1 MDFKTALII
10 FLVLIIIGL
19 LFHIQM
25 KYAVN
30 RYLFY
35 KTITLPPKK
44 RARNLL
50 LVSNSKEK
58 VFGNETY
65 FNHCKVNISKFL
77 KSFKVKRVLFIPYAG
92 ANIPPLGVPED
103 PSKYTDIVRKEVFKP
118 LGIEVVS
125 IDNYVNSFDKQAEI
139 LRAECIFIAGGN
151 AFKLLHELAR
161 HDIIDAI
168 RMAVFS
174 GVPYIGCSSGVVAAN
189 PTLHTSRSIPIM
201 NLRSF
206 KSLDL
211 IPFYINVHYYNG
223 LGSRLNQYL
232 LRNPKEKILAIEEGV
247 VVHIVGDKGEIV
259 GFGDA
264 ELIER
269 KAGKFLREK
278 IVIGSN
284 ISSLL
289 DITHS

>member
-10 FLVLIIIGL
+10 FLVLIIISL
-19 LFHIQM
+19 LFHTQIR
-25 KYAVN
+25 YAVN
-30 RYLFY
+30 RFLFY
-35 KTITLPPKK
+35 KTISLPPKK
-44 RARNLL
+44 RKRNLL

-58 VFGNETY
+58 VFGKETY
-65 FNHCKVNISKFL
+65 FNHCRSNIAKFL

-92 ANIPPLGVPED
+92 ANVAPLGVPKD
-103 PSKYTDIVRKEVFKP
+103 PKKYSEIVEKEIFKP
-118 LGIEVVS
+118 LGIKVVS
-125 IDNYVNSFDKQAEI
+125 IDNYTNSYDKQAEI

-174 GVPYIGCSSGVVAAN
+174 GIPYIGCSSGVVACN

-211 IPFYINVHYYNG
+211 IPFYINVHYYDG

-232 LRNPKEKILAIEEGV
+232 LRNPKEKIIAIEEGV
-247 VVHIVGDKGEIV
+247 VVHIVGDKGEMV
-259 GFGDA
+259 GFGGG
-264 ELIER
+264 EIIER
-269 KAGKFLREK
+269 KGGKLLRKELTC
-278 IVIGSN
+278 GSN

-289 DITHS
+289 KVT

>member
-1 MDFKTALII
+1 MKVILII
-10 FLVLIIIGL
+10 HKSEIL
-19 LFHIQM
+19 LFHTQIR
-25 KYAVN
+25 YAVN
-30 RYLFY
+30 RFLFY
-35 KTITLPPKK
+35 KTISLPPKK
-44 RARNLL
+44 RKRNLL

-58 VFGNETY
+58 VFGKETY
-65 FNHCKVNISKFL
+65 FNHCRSNIVKFL

-92 ANIPPLGVPED
+92 ANVAPLGVPKD
-103 PSKYTDIVRKEVFKP
+103 PKKYSEIVEKEIFKP
-118 LGIEVVS
+118 LGIKVVS
-125 IDNYVNSFDKQAEI
+125 IDNYTNSYDKQAEI

-174 GVPYIGCSSGVVAAN
+174 GIPYIGCSSGVVACN

-211 IPFYINVHYYNG
+211 IPFYINVHYYDG

-247 VVHIVGDKGEIV
+247 VVHIVGDKGEMV
-259 GFGDA
+259 GFGGG
-264 ELIER
+264 EIIER
-269 KAGKFLREK
+269 KGGKLLRKELTC
-278 IVIGSN
+278 GSN

-289 DITHS
+289 KVT

>member
-19 LFHIQM
+19 LFHIQV
-25 KYAVN
+25 KYAVD

-35 KTITLPPKK
+35 KTISLPPKK
-44 RARNLL
+44 RKRNLL

-58 VFGNETY
+58 VFGKETY
-65 FNHCKVNISKFL
+65 FNHCRSNIAKFL

-92 ANIPPLGVPED
+92 ANVLPFGVPND
-103 PSKYTDIVRKEVFKP
+103 PDKYTDIVRKEIFKP
-118 LGIEVVS
+118 LGVEVIS
-125 IDNYVNSFDKQAEI
+125 IDDYINSFDKQAAI

-168 RMAVFS
+168 RTAVFA
-174 GVPYIGCSSGVVAAN
+174 GIPYIGVSSGVVACN

-211 IPFYINVHYYNG
+211 IPFYINVHYYDD

-247 VVHIVGDKGEIV
+247 VVHIVGNKGELV
-259 GFGDA
+259 GFG
-264 ELIER
+264 EGEIIER
-269 KAGKFLREK
+269 RGEKLLRKK
-278 IVIGSN
+278 IMCGAD

-289 DITHS
+289 KITQP

>member
-10 FLVLIIIGL
+10 FLVLIIISL
-19 LFHIQM
+19 LFHTQIR
-25 KYAVN
+25 YAVN
-30 RYLFY
+30 RFLFY
-35 KTITLPPKK
+35 KTISLPPKK
-44 RARNLL
+44 RKRNLL

-58 VFGNETY
+58 VFGKETY
-65 FNHCKVNISKFL
+65 FNHCRSNIAKFL

-92 ANIPPLGVPED
+92 ANVAPLGVPKD
-103 PSKYTDIVRKEVFKP
+103 PKKYSEIVEKEIFKP
-118 LGIEVVS
+118 LGIKVVS
-125 IDNYVNSFDKQAEI
+125 IDNYTNSYDKQAEI

-174 GVPYIGCSSGVVAAN
+174 GIPYIGCSSGVVACN

-211 IPFYINVHYYNG
+211 IPFYINVHYYDG

-247 VVHIVGDKGEIV
+247 VVHIVGDKGEMV
-259 GFGDA
+259 GFGGG
-264 ELIER
+264 EIIER
-269 KAGKFLREK
+269 KGGKLLRK
-278 IVIGSN
+278 GLTCGSN

-289 DITHS
+289 KVT